1 MPELPD
7 VTRACSSTTGRDRW
21 RKWKRKR
28 GSQSAIRNPE
38 SEIRNRCRGP
48 RVTEPAF
55 SLYTVA
61 MTSEAAAEEAVRY
74 ALRRRGVRCGRGRHY
89 GAIVPAPAAAQK
101 VFYDLLKRYS
111 FRLFLRDLIQLHA
124 GAEIGQ
130 LTRYCSPA
138 TAERFV
144 AALAEIGVVRRGRG
158 GRVRLADQTIHSFG
172 PTLEWFV
179 ARALRHEL
187 GVATAWSLRPDGA
200 GGGGDYDVVGV
211 ADGALI
217 YVEVKSSAP
226 RNIEQ
231 NQIRA
236 FAGRV
241 ATLAPEVAILLNDT
255 QLRMYDKLLPALQL
269 EWRQVFGRAGRW
281 SRVVAEIFSWRDRLF
296 VTNSDPDL
304 VGNLGICLERYYR
317 SRGALPAS
325 SPVAGARK

>member
-1 MPELPD
+1 
-7 VTRACSSTTGRDRW
+7 
-21 RKWKRKR
+21 
-28 GSQSAIRNPE
+28 
-38 SEIRNRCRGP
+38 
-48 RVTEPAF
+48 
-55 SLYTVA
+55 

-74 ALRRRGVRCGRGRHY
+74 ALRRRGVRCGRGRHH
-89 GAIVPAPAAAQK
+89 GAIIPSTAPAQE

-111 FRLFLRDLIQLHA
+111 FRLFLRDLIQLRA
-124 GAEIGQ
+124 GAELTQ

-144 AALAEIGVVRRGRG
+144 AALTGIGVARRARGR
-158 GRVRLADQTIHSFG
+158 RVQLADQTIHSFG

-179 ARALRHEL
+179 ARALRREL
-187 GVATAWSLRPDGA
+187 GIATAWSLRPNGTGA
-200 GGGGDYDVVGV
+200 GGDYDVVGV

-236 FAGRV
+236 FAERV
-241 ATLAPEVAILLNDT
+241 AALAPEVAILLNDT
-255 QLRMYDKLLPALQL
+255 QLRMYDKLLPALQS
-269 EWRQVFGRAGRW
+269 EWQRLFGRAGHW
-281 SRVVAEIFSWRDRLF
+281 TRVVAEIFTWRDRLF

-317 SRGALPAS
+317 SRGALSMPPSA
-325 SPVAGARK
+325 AGAAK